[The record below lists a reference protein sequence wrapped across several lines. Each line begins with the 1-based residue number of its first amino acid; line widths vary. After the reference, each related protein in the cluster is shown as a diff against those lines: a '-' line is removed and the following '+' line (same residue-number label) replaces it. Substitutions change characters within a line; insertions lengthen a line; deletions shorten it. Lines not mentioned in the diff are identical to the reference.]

1 MMGKITVLGMGPGD
15 FGLISVAAWE
25 TMLETKTLVL
35 RTAVH
40 PTAEALSKRGVTFTS
55 YDELYEAASDFAS
68 LYESIADDLVRR
80 ATNGGEIVY
89 AVPGS
94 PLVAERTVVLL
105 REKAEAS
112 GVPLIILPGMSFV
125 EVLCERLGLDPID
138 GLTIIDAADIDRV
151 PMDWPTG
158 LVVTQVYS
166 VAVASETKLALM
178 ELLPDTYE
186 IVYVRGLGMEG
197 EVVRRIPLYELDRQ
211 PDIDHLTS
219 LFVPPLP
226 RAKRFD
232 FGPLVDIMRIL
243 RAPGGCPWD
252 RVQTPESL
260 RKHILEEA
268 HEVVEAIDLKDTHL
282 LVEELGDLLLQIVF
296 QARIAEEAGGFSMQ
310 DVVDGI
316 TEKLVRRHPHIFGD
330 VQAEDA
336 AAVLVNWEAIKREEK
351 PERKSRLDGIPK
363 GLPALMA
370 AAKLQG
376 KAADA
381 GFDWKEIAPVFEKCR
396 EEWREL
402 SEAVETGDA
411 ARVEEELG
419 DLLFAVVNL
428 SRFLK
433 VNAELALLAANRKFR
448 RRFRF
453 VEEKVKAA
461 GGDWKSFTLEALD
474 AFWEEAKLK
483 EKRQPDESTTEAGNI

>member
-1 MMGKITVLGMGPGD
+1 MMGSIKVVGMGPGD
-15 FGLISVAAWE
+15 FGSMTVEAWE
-25 TMLETKTLVL
+25 TIQKAEHLIL

-40 PTAEALSKRGVTFTS
+40 PTAEEMKRRGVSFSS
-55 YDELYEAASDFAS
+55 YDGRYETAENFETLYA
-68 LYESIADDLVRR
+68 SIADDLIAR
-80 ATNGGEIVY
+80 AKAGEDIVY

-105 REKAEAS
+105 RERAEKEN
-112 GVPLIILPGMSFV
+112 VPLSVLPGMSFS
-125 EVLCERLGLDPID
+125 EPLCARLGIDPVE
-138 GLTIIDAADIDRV
+138 GLLILDAADLDRL

-158 LVVTQVYS
+158 LIVTQVYS
-166 VAVASETKLALM
+166 PAVASEAKLALM
-178 ELLPDTYE
+178 ELLPDEYE
-186 IVYVRGLGMEG
+186 IVLAQHIGLPE
-197 EVVRRIPLYELDRQ
+197 ESVKRIPLYTLDRQ
-211 PDIDHLTS
+211 PGIDHLTS
-219 LFVPPLP
+219 LYVPPLS
-226 RAKRFD
+226 RAPRFD
-232 FGPLVDIMRIL
+232 FSPLVDIMRRL

-268 HEVVEAIDLKDTHL
+268 YEVVEAIDLKDARL

-316 TEKLVRRHPHIFGD
+316 TEKLIRRHPHIFGD
-330 VQAEDA
+330 VQVSDA
-336 AAVLVNWEAIKREEK
+336 AAVLANWEAIKRKEK
-351 PERKSRLDGIPK
+351 PERKSRLDGVPK
-363 GLPALMA
+363 DLPALSA

-376 KAADA
+376 KAADV
-381 GFDWKEIAPVFEKCR
+381 GFDWQDIAPVVEKCR

-402 SEAVETGDA
+402 LAAMEEKDA
-411 ARVEEELG
+411 APIEEELG

-433 VNAELALLAANRKFR
+433 VNGELALLAANRKFK

-453 VEEKVKAA
+453 VEEKVEAA
-461 GGDWKSFTLEALD
+461 GGDWKKYTLDELD
-474 AFWEEAKLK
+474 AFWNEAKQQ
-483 EKRQPDESTTEAGNI
+483 ENDENI

>member
-1 MMGKITVLGMGPGD
+1 MGNVGRITVVGMGPGD
-15 FGLISVAAWE
+15 FGSMTVEAWE
-25 TMLETKTLVL
+25 TMQRAEHLVL

-40 PTAEALSKRGVTFTS
+40 PTAEEMKRRGVSFSS
-55 YDELYEAASDFAS
+55 YDEQ
-68 LYESIADDLVRR
+68 YESAENFEVLYSFIADDLIRR
-80 ATNGGEIVY
+80 AKAGEEIVY

-105 REKAEAS
+105 RERAGKEN
-112 GVPLIILPGMSFV
+112 VPLTVLPGMSFS
-125 EVLCERLGLDPID
+125 EPLCARLGIDPVE
-138 GLTIIDAADIDRV
+138 GLLIMDAADLDRL

-158 LVVTQVYS
+158 LIVTQVYS
-166 VAVASETKLALM
+166 PAVASEAKLALM
-178 ELLPDTYE
+178 EFLPDEYE
-186 IVYVRGLGMEG
+186 IVVAQHIGLPE
-197 EVVRRIPLYELDRQ
+197 ESVRRVPLYMLDRQ
-211 PDIDHLTS
+211 PGIDHLTS

-226 RAKRFD
+226 QASRFD
-232 FGPLVDIMRIL
+232 FSPLVDIMRQL

-268 HEVVEAIDLKDTHL
+268 YEVVEAIDLKDPHL

-296 QARIAEEAGGFSMQ
+296 QARIAEEADAFSMQ

-330 VQAEDA
+330 VQVSDA
-336 AAVLVNWEAIKREEK
+336 AGVLANWEAIKRQEK
-351 PERKSRLDGIPK
+351 PERKSRLDGVPK
-363 GLPALMA
+363 DLPALSA

-376 KAADA
+376 KAADV
-381 GFDWKEIAPVFEKCR
+381 GFDWPDVAPVLDKCR

-402 SEAVETGDA
+402 LAAMEEKDA
-411 ARVEEELG
+411 GHIEEELG

-433 VNAELALLAANRKFR
+433 VNSELALLAANRKFK

-453 VEEKVKAA
+453 VEEKVEAS
-461 GGDWKSFTLEALD
+461 GGDWKKFTLDELD
-474 AFWEEAKLK
+474 GFWNEAKRAENQ
-483 EKRQPDESTTEAGNI
+483 EKL